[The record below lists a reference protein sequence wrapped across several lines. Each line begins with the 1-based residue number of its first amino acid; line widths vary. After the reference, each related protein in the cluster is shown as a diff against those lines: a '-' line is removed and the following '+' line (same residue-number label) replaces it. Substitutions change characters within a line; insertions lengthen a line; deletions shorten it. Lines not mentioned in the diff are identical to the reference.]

1 MFRCSLKSEDK
12 LCAEELGQQCLGSS
26 PAIQESYP
34 RREAPCSHYT
44 MHTIRGSTYADPRCW
59 VARLLLRCT
68 LLFVRLLGLI
78 PCEPVSQYRSD
89 GLSKLALCYSC
100 LAIGESTGPPRS
112 RSRRPRPSVRSL
124 LSFCAK
130 EVINAYHMLLV
141 RNSRAS
147 CFTFWRGKIT
157 PR

>member
-1 MFRCSLKSEDK
+1 MRRRLVQEPQCSWLPSRQRNTGSATRGERRRVETRCRWEMPSTLKSLQRLMFRCSLKSEDK

-89 GLSKLALCYSC
+89 GLSKLAL
-100 LAIGESTGPPRS
+100 
-112 RSRRPRPSVRSL
+112 
-124 LSFCAK
+124 
-130 EVINAYHMLLV
+130 
-141 RNSRAS
+141 
-147 CFTFWRGKIT
+147 GKT
-157 PR
+157 D

>member
-12 LCAEELGQQCLGSS
+12 SCAEELGQQCLGSS

-89 GLSKLALCYSC
+89 GLSKLAL
-100 LAIGESTGPPRS
+100 GKTG
-112 RSRRPRPSVRSL
+112 
-124 LSFCAK
+124 
-130 EVINAYHMLLV
+130 
-141 RNSRAS
+141 
-147 CFTFWRGKIT
+147 
-157 PR
+157 